1 MTSNQRITTDKI
13 KFFKLKI
20 DNDLVYADTNSEFKV
35 RFNEANKSLT
45 IENAPSNQVS
55 LNIFSQLKEQFP
67 ELPISIN
74 KGKILVLKEYAIIVK

>member
-20 DNDLVYADTNSEFKV
+20 DNDFVYADTNSDFKV

-55 LNIFSQLKEQFP
+55 LKNILSIKRA
-67 ELPISIN
+67 ISRVTN
-74 KGKILVLKEYAIIVK
+74 FN